1 VDTTQPDD
9 SQRLQSEFSEEL
21 ARRLDGTDILLVKV
35 LLVNVPII
43 EIDHG
48 AEYGLSVAQAVEDR
62 LRAIPHV
69 SYISRMSP
77 AVFALIAEDASNSLS
92 FIRRVSE
99 VMADVNISGEF
110 RFRLESSIGAVIT
123 TPQGNHS
130 AAEWISRLNAAV
142 LKSSRTG
149 VPEIANDDVTVTQA
163 LREVLSRLSQGSAV
177 PEGMY
182 WVFQPINYANT
193 GEIFGFE
200 ALMRWELPGLG
211 LVPTQL
217 IVDVAEDLNLIQVI
231 DFWALAAVEE
241 NFSQLE
247 ERGAQAITVNVS
259 AQTLGDDH
267 EFFHA
272 VERILPRI
280 TASHIT
286 LIFELTETS
295 IIRNQVDLRSG
306 LIGLRERGARTAIDD
321 FGTGQTSLSMISRL
335 PTDFVK
341 LDGSLLE
348 ADRPDLSRG
357 LLELGMKFAELVG
370 AEVILEKVETKADY
384 DLARKVGAQYVQ
396 GWYFGQPLDLRK
408 PSKAPK
414 KGQ

>member
-1 VDTTQPDD
+1 
-9 SQRLQSEFSEEL
+9 
-21 ARRLDGTDILLVKV
+21 
-35 LLVNVPII
+35 
-43 EIDHG
+43 
-48 AEYGLSVAQAVEDR
+48 
-62 LRAIPHV
+62 
-69 SYISRMSP
+69 MSP

-99 VMADVNISGEF
+99 VMADVNISGQF
-110 RFRLESSIGAVIT
+110 RFRLESSIGAVVT
-123 TPQGNHS
+123 TPEDNHS
-130 AAEWISRLNAAV
+130 ADEWISRLNAAV

-149 VPEIANDDVTVTQA
+149 LPEIANNDVTVTQV

-182 WVFQPINYANT
+182 WVFQSINVADT

-217 IVDVAEDLNLIQVI
+217 IVDVAEDLNLIQLI

-241 NFSQLE
+241 NFSELV
-247 ERGAQAITVNVS
+247 ERGAQAVSVNVS

-357 LLELGMKFAELVG
+357 LIQLGMKFAELVG

-396 GWYFGQPLDLRK
+396 GWYFGEPLDLRK